1 MDPLSESKD
10 KSKTMSSVV
19 SVNSL
24 DKEDVESN
32 MSRDEQP
39 EWTPSRQIK
48 LIVLGQ
54 AFVVFAIS
62 LDMTILTATLP
73 VSRLFRHLVV
83 SC

>member
-1 MDPLSESKD
+1 M
-10 KSKTMSSVV
+10 MSSVV
-19 SVNSL
+19 SVNSF

-32 MSRDEQP
+32 MSKDEQP

-62 LDMTILTATLP
+62 LDMTILTAT
-73 VSRLFRHLVV
+73 
-83 SC
+83 

>member
-1 MDPLSESKD
+1 M
-10 KSKTMSSVV
+10 MSSVV
-19 SVNSL
+19 SVNSF

-32 MSRDEQP
+32 MSKDEQP

-73 VSRLFRHLVV
+73 VCRLHETKAQ